1 MEAGEWYYLKE
12 FHIKTFYLLVINQ

>member
-12 FHIKTFYLLVINQ
+12 FHTKTFYQLVISQ

>member
-12 FHIKTFYLLVINQ
+12 YHIKISYLLVINL